1 MKLSDLS
8 IATNIGVLIVLTITL
23 VCQAGFNDRVLDLT
37 EASAV
42 PLIFAEFDSLN
53 EAPPS
58 RHNVFYTVKNVGNW
72 PALNLRSKCEVNRE
86 KSNAMEEE
94 LIDTGVVADVFPTEV
109 DAVQARR
116 EFAIGK
122 GEDILYFHVRVDF
135 KDMLDRK
142 YWYRTTY
149 WILFKPD
156 TSQATRVYRAG
167 MEWSDFKPLGKR

>member
-8 IATNIGVLIVLTITL
+8 TPTNIGVLIVLTITL
-23 VCQAGFNDRVLDLT
+23 VCQAGFNQRLLDLT
-37 EASAV
+37 EASDV

-58 RHNVFYTVKNVGNW
+58 SHNVFYTVKNVGNT

-86 KSNAMEEE
+86 KSNAIEKE

-109 DAVQARR
+109 EPLPARR
-116 EFAIGK
+116 EFRIRK
-122 GEDILYFHVRVDF
+122 GEDTLYFHVRVDF

-142 YWYRTTY
+142 YWYRATY

-156 TSQATRVYRAG
+156 TSQATRPYRAG
-167 MEWSDFKPLGKR
+167 MEWSDFKTVGKK